1 MMNILAPVALRSRRE
16 ALGLSRSDFAKML
29 GIGESAIRSWEI
41 AKSSPRDP
49 SGIDQLLGQLESEF
63 LNLVDALT
71 CCTDDSGRIVGEPLL
86 LRSYINQREYEVNE
100 PYWSS
105 ILPISTYRVA
115 VAHSAMI
122 LNSRNIAA
130 RIVGVSERDKNG
142 QWKTIIE
149 NSNGI
154 E

>member
-1 MMNILAPVALRSRRE
+1 MMSFLASVALRSRRE
-16 ALGLSRSDFAKML
+16 ALGLSRSDLAKIL
-29 GIGESAIRSWEI
+29 GIRESGVRSWEI

-49 SGIDQLLGQLESEF
+49 SVIDQLLGQLESEF
-63 LNLVDALT
+63 LNLVDELT

-122 LNSRNIAA
+122 LNRRNIAA
-130 RIVGVSERDKNG
+130 RIVGVSERDENG

-149 NSNGI
+149 N
-154 E
+154 